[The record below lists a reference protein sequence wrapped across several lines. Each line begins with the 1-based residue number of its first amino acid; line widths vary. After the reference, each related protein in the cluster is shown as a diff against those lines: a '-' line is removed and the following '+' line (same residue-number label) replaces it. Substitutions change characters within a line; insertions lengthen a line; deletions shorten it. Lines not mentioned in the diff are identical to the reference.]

1 MTHLRRSMAPGWW
14 PLEKGYS
21 WAVKPNPGP
30 HGASESLPLGLV
42 LRDLLGYVTTLQEAR
57 RVLGAGY
64 VKVDGKTR
72 RDYKYPVGAMDVI
85 ELVPT
90 GELFRVLPDPV
101 KFLRVIQIQREEANV
116 KIRRIENKT
125 SVRGGKVQLNFND
138 GTNLVISDAKDYG
151 TLGSVLFSLS
161 EGKILDYIPITP
173 GNYALIF
180 RGSNAGRHGVLKSI
194 IQTMRRREAIVSI
207 NDEGTEYR
215 TILDHVLMIGK
226 DSPMVRV
233 N

>member
-90 GELFRVLPDPV
+90 GELFRILPDPV
-101 KFLRVIQIQREEANV
+101 KFLKVIQIQREEANV

-138 GTNLVISDAKDYG
+138 GSNVVVSDAKDYL

-161 EGKILDYIPITP
+161 EGKILDYIPIKP

>member
-72 RDYKYPVGAMDVI
+72 WDYKYPVGVMDVI

-90 GELFRVLPDPV
+90 GELFRILPDPV
-101 KFLRVIQIQREEANV
+101 KFLKVIQIQREEANV

-138 GTNLVISDAKDYG
+138 GTNLVVNDAKDYG

-161 EGKILDYIPITP
+161 EGKILDYIPIKP

-207 NDEGTEYR
+207 NNEGTEYR
-215 TILDHVLMIGK
+215 TVLDHVLMIGK